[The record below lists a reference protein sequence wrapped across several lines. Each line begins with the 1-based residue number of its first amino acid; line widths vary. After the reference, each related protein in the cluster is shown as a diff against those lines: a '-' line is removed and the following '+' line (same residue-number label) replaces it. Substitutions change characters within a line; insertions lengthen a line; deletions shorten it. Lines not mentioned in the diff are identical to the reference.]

1 VLPLLVDVTAATELR
16 LLNGEEAPMVQGHCV
31 MLVVYVSPF
40 QSISHPHTN
49 KSTDYA
55 KLTRKMGGKAMTSS
69 NLRPKSLDHGSP
81 TA

>member
-16 LLNGEEAPMVQGHCV
+16 LPNGEEAPMVRGHCV

-40 QSISHPHTN
+40 QSISHLYTN
-49 KSTDYA
+49 KFTDYA

>member
-1 VLPLLVDVTAATELR
+1 
-16 LLNGEEAPMVQGHCV
+16 MVRGHCV
-31 MLVVYVSPF
+31 MLVVYVSLL
-40 QSISHPHTN
+40 SSLSHLHAN
-49 KSTDYA
+49 NITDYA